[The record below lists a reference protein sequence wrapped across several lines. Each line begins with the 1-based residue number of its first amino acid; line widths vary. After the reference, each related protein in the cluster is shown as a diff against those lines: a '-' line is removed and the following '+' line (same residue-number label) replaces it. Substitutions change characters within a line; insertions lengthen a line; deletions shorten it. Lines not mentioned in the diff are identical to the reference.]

1 MYFLVLHVTY
11 TLSSDLTLEQTLD
24 VFKLM
29 TLTYARYVDS
39 KSREAIAC
47 VGAKIVEKDESRA
60 SKDESGPKKGVA
72 DHVIGWIRSEA
83 VRVTGKGA
91 SGLVVLPTSSFLRK
105 HAFTHLPEQ
114 SHPQTNSFFSIGAV
128 LYTRHASRSIHSSPK
143 HRIGTN
149 WSNR

>member
-1 MYFLVLHVTY
+1 MYFLVLRVTY

-60 SKDESGPKKGVA
+60 SKDESGSKKGVA

-91 SGLVVLPTSSFLRK
+91 SGLVVSQSRPFCVNM
-105 HAFTHLPEQ
+105 HLPIYQ
-114 SHPQTNSFFSIGAV
+114 NDR
-128 LYTRHASRSIHSSPK
+128 TRKPIRSS
-143 HRIGTN
+143 
-149 WSNR
+149 